1 MRATNNGLLGR
12 LLAPLVKNG
21 RLANGQWAALLPAA
35 LALFLGG
42 GLAVLIALL
51 IVREEWLFILP
62 AIVAVP
68 AAVLLLR
75 YPFAA
80 VAIWLLV
87 FPLVVE
93 TPSGTRQLQWLLHR
107 AMIPAALALVVL
119 ARGFRLRRHRP
130 LRLGPAEAA
139 MLLYLF
145 LSIGNI
151 LLMSQTPSAMLI
163 HFYDRIVI
171 PFCMYGLIR
180 ALDLQPRELKWLV
193 PVALAVI
200 FIQLVIGL
208 LSWVSPGLLPN
219 AWLGRAGARTTGSLG
234 IPGVYTGTLIFL
246 ALLLLQY
253 GLVSGSRRTLT
264 GATAVFVAVM
274 FAVFFSFSRG
284 SWLGALAVIGGLGF
298 LYPRVIS
305 RVVLVTVLILLLL
318 GSTIFIDEV
327 SFAAERLTTER
338 TAGARIVGNA
348 ATIRLIEQKPLFGWG
363 YGNHELY
370 DEQFRERIWDIPV
383 RRDIT
388 SHHTYLLV
396 ASEMGLV
403 GLFLYLLPAGWWLA
417 QSVRAWNRLP
427 RSGFGGR
434 SWLVMLWLALLDFFI
449 IANFTDIIYSYYFPT
464 TIWWLALGLIA
475 TLVSQAPERAL
486 EREQA
491 ASLQSALA
499 ARLSPLSNSL
509 SAADRAPDLPPD
521 RRQA

>member
-1 MRATNNGLLGR
+1 MHVTNNGLLGR
-12 LLAPLVKNG
+12 LLAPFVKNR
-21 RLANGQWAALLPAA
+21 RLANGQWEALVPAA
-35 LALFLGG
+35 LILLLGG
-42 GLAVLIALL
+42 GLAALIALL

-62 AIVAVP
+62 AIVAIP

-75 YPFAA
+75 YPFVA

-119 ARGFRLRRHRP
+119 ARGLRLRRHRP

-151 LLMSQTPSAMLI
+151 LLMSQTPAAMLI
-163 HFYDRIVI
+163 HYYDRIVI
-171 PFCMYGLIR
+171 PFCMYALIR
-180 ALDLQPRELKWLV
+180 ALDLQPRALKWLV

-200 FIQLVIGL
+200 IIQLAIGL

-234 IPGVYTGTLIFL
+234 IPGVYTGTLLFL

-253 GLVSGSRRTLT
+253 GLGSRSSRILA
-264 GATAVFVAVM
+264 GTAVVFVAVM

-305 RVVLVTVLILLLL
+305 RVVLITVLFLVLL
-318 GSTIFIDEV
+318 GGTIFIDEI

-403 GLFLYLLPAGWWLA
+403 GLFLYLLPAGWWLV
-417 QSVRAWNRLP
+417 QSVRAWSRLP

-434 SWLVMLWLALLDFFI
+434 SWLVMLWLVLLNFFI

-475 TLVSQAPERAL
+475 SLVSQAP

-491 ASLQSALA
+491 ASLQSASA
-499 ARLSPLSNSL
+499 ARLSPLSNGF
-509 SAADRAPDLPPD
+509 SAEDTTFDLPPD